1 MSDRMTIPAS
11 RILGSIALGFALL
24 ISPAAAQTQQ
34 PPIRIGLLPPVTG
47 PLASPGAE
55 MVNGFRLF
63 WEQANFTAGGR
74 KVEIVTGDTTCN
86 PDQALAQA
94 RRLVLQEKVHFLVGP
109 LCGHEGPAVAQV
121 SRETGVPLVMDAAG
135 ADSVTK
141 WDRTPTVVRTAISSS
156 QIGHPFGEYLYKDLG
171 LRNVT
176 FIGQDYTF
184 GHEVTLG
191 AIKTFTELGGKVAGL
206 IWNPLGTKDYGT
218 TMSSIP
224 AGTDGVAAFVVG
236 ADRIR
241 LFEDWFSFGMD
252 KKHKLFGGYWLQED
266 MLPQIDDR
274 AIGLVSNSLQYVAGI
289 DTPENKAFVDAYAT
303 KHKRLP
309 SWFAESAYTAGLW
322 TKAAIDSINGNVE
335 DRAAF
340 LKAMRTVQVK
350 APRGPLKLDEYD
362 NPIQNVYIAKV
373 EKIKHPIL
381 GDVLINKPVKTYTAV
396 SQFWTWKP
404 EEYLARG
411 PYKR

>member
-63 WEQANFTAGGR
+63 WEQANFMAGGR